1 MSSSTGQT
9 RRQIALV
16 VHDFSPGFG
25 QGRYCVELA
34 RRLAPLHDIHI
45 YANHFGVPCEPSW
58 TYQRI
63 PAWRRS
69 ALLTILTFLAQSSR
83 RIQPWRF
90 DLVHAQ
96 GLTCWRADVI
106 TAHVCNAARV
116 EKDALRSPRER
127 LFDTLAGQLE
137 MEFYRRN
144 LNAHWIAV
152 SQQTARELET
162 SHLPAHPVEVI
173 YHGVDTD
180 QFRPAIES
188 AHKRA
193 LRENLGLPT
202 NRWLWLFVGEASK
215 GLLPTMQALK
225 KFPQAT
231 LLVIS
236 RSSATDWLA
245 KADNLGVLSQVLWPG
260 PQASMAAFY
269 QAADVFVYPS
279 RYDAFGMVV
288 AEAMSAGL
296 PVIVNQGIGAAEWVQ
311 HGENGLRGDFSQST
325 ALLAALQQLAALP
338 DRGVHLGENARLTA
352 RGHTWQRCAEATL
365 KVYEQTWKPLTP

>member
-1 MSSSTGQT
+1 MSTNTGHR

-34 RRLAPLHDIHI
+34 RRLAPQHDIHI
-45 YANHFGVPCEPSW
+45 YANHFGVPCEPYW

-69 ALLTILTFLAQSSR
+69 ALLTILTFLAQASR
-83 RIQPWRF
+83 RIQPERF
-90 DLVHAQ
+90 DLIHAQ
-96 GLTCWRADVI
+96 GLTCWHADVI

-127 LFDTLAGQLE
+127 LFDTLVGQLE
-137 MEFYRRN
+137 TEFYRRN
-144 LNAHWIAV
+144 LNARWIAV
-152 SQQTARELET
+152 SRQTAGELEADHT
-162 SHLPAHPVEVI
+162 PAHPVEVI

-180 QFRPAIES
+180 QFRPPIES
-188 AHKRA
+188 NHKQI

-202 NRWLWLFVGEASK
+202 DRWLWLFVGEASK
-215 GLLPTMQALK
+215 GLLPALQALK
-225 KFPQAT
+225 QFPKAT

-236 RSSATDWLA
+236 RSSANDWLA
-245 KADNLGVLSQVLWPG
+245 KADHLGVLSQVLWPG
-260 PQASMAAFY
+260 PQDFMAQFY

-311 HGENGLRGDFSQST
+311 HGENGLRGDFSQPAT
-325 ALLAALQQLAALP
+325 LLAAIKQLAGLP
-338 DRGVHLGENARLTA
+338 DRGAQLGTNARLTA

-365 KVYEQTWKPLTP
+365 GVYEKAWKPLIQ